1 MTIKTNYIILELLGF
16 SSTIFQNYLVFI
28 IPSPGESRRIYSTLY
43 SLPPPLPLPPPS
55 QGDGGSRVAK
65 KGSNKSRKQKL
76 LEKGRKPEFLRGMRN
91 KRKVALQNFK
101 KGQKMPCFGAELPF
115 LINEKQHW
123 WIQSNHFSYRSAAEA
138 AAPAW

>member
-43 SLPPPLPLPPPS
+43 SLLPPLPHPPS

-76 LEKGRKPEFLRGMRN
+76 LEKGRKTEFLKGMRKKEKWHYN
-91 KRKVALQNFK
+91 FFLKRAENALFW
-101 KGQKMPCFGAELPF
+101 G
-115 LINEKQHW
+115 
-123 WIQSNHFSYRSAAEA
+123 RAALFN
-138 AAPAW
+138 